1 MYGKLKSCALIIC
14 LFVFLF
20 VIVGNALHLTP
31 GAALVAALSGTPL
44 ITFGFSC
51 WRDAQCEK
59 GAPREET
66 SPEVTIMRE
75 RT

>member
-1 MYGKLKSCALIIC
+1 MYGKLKKYALIIC

-44 ITFGFSC
+44 ITFGFSR
-51 WRDAQCEK
+51 WWDAKCGK
-59 GAPREET
+59 GPCREET
-66 SPEVTIMRE
+66 PPEMITARE
-75 RT
+75 RP

>member
-1 MYGKLKSCALIIC
+1 MYGRVKRYALIIC

-31 GAALVAALSGTPL
+31 GAALIGAISGTPL
-44 ITFGFSC
+44 ITFGFSRWC
-51 WRDAQCEK
+51 DAQCGK
-59 GAPREET
+59 GARREKT
-66 SPEVTIMRE
+66 PPEAITGE

>member
-1 MYGKLKSCALIIC
+1 MHGKLKRYALIIC

-20 VIVGNALHLTP
+20 VILGNALRLSP
-31 GAALVAALSGTPL
+31 GAAFIAALSGTPL

-51 WRDAQCEK
+51 WWDTQCGK
-59 GAPREET
+59 GARRDEKP
-66 SPEVTIMRE
+66 PEMITARE

>member
-1 MYGKLKSCALIIC
+1 MYGKLKKYALIIC

-31 GAALVAALSGTPL
+31 GAAFIGALSGTPL

-51 WRDAQCEK
+51 WWDAQCGK
-59 GAPREET
+59 GASKEET
-66 SPEVTIMRE
+66 SREMTTGE

>member
-1 MYGKLKSCALIIC
+1 MYGKLKSCVLIIC

-31 GAALVAALSGTPL
+31 GAAFIGALSGTPL

-51 WRDAQCEK
+51 WWDAQCGKEARK
-59 GAPREET
+59 EET
-66 SPEVTIMRE
+66 PPHTITGE

>member
-1 MYGKLKSCALIIC
+1 MYGKLKSCVLIIC

-31 GAALVAALSGTPL
+31 GAAFIGALSGTPL

-51 WRDAQCEK
+51 WWDAQCGR
-59 GAPREET
+59 GARREET
-66 SPEVTIMRE
+66 PPEMITTRE